1 MALTGPDDLPALGGG
16 HGVRSAIGASKCDCN
31 ASGALVDLG
40 KGSSG
45 LSNGGGSGSG
55 DGEASEGGEDNDGL
69 GELHFDWIWKEVVFE
84 KVKFFCEDVKI

>member
-45 LSNGGGSGSG
+45 LSNGSGSG